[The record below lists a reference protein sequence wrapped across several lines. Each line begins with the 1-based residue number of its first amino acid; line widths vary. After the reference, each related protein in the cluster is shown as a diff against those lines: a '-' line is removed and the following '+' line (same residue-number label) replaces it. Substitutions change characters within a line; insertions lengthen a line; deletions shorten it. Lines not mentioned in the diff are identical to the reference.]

1 MGAQTIEMTQYES
14 FGSYQ
19 FIKNEELAFVVITSQ
34 ILAGSCIHSSTY
46 RHVVF
51 SDCTFYA
58 CDFKGVVFENC
69 IFENCTFEFSHIKK
83 SIFYNCNFTDCHWS
97 ASTSINSSYQACELG
112 EDLLRMTET
121 NSNQVKKNQSRDYST
136 DIYVEL
142 LAA

>member
-1 MGAQTIEMTQYES
+1 MITQTIEMTQYES

-97 ASTSINSSYQACELG
+97 ASTSINSSYQGCELG
-112 EDLLRMTET
+112 DSLEAIIQH
-121 NSNQVKKNQSRDYST
+121 NHNQVKEIRSKDYST
-136 DIYVEL
+136 DIYIEL
-142 LAA
+142 LVA